1 MAIRIGGTRK
11 IFKKYMYKD
20 RFEVYRLTQK
30 KNDDFTVN
38 NQVLEPLYTNEPCK
52 VSLNYQDLPEEDSL
66 LVNPTNQHISI
77 FCDPKL
83 DIRKGDKIIAYIMDD
98 RGNVLDTF
106 TDFAGR
112 PEKHT
117 SHQQFAL
124 VNRGYA

>member
-30 KNDDFTVN
+30 ENDDFTVN

-66 LVNPTNQHISI
+66 LVNPTNQHIGI
-77 FCDPKL
+77 FV
-83 DIRKGDKIIAYIMDD
+83 IQTRY
-98 RGNVLDTF
+98 
-106 TDFAGR
+106 
-112 PEKHT
+112 
-117 SHQQFAL
+117 S
-124 VNRGYA
+124 